1 MPEPA
6 GQHIAETI
14 QLAII
19 TKAIITNQLIK

>member
-6 GQHIAETI
+6 GKHIAETI

-19 TKAIITNQLIK
+19 TKAIITSHLIK